1 MKHDEKRKADAE
13 RDQRNEE
20 MDVGEHSHGFVEE
33 CHLRIAIGWNRLAPT
48 LRG

>member
-20 MDVGEHSHGFVEE
+20 MAVGEHSHGFIEE
-33 CHLRIAIGWNRLAPT
+33 RHLRSAIEWNRLAPT